1 MHTFD
6 TRHAAFDGFS
16 EFFDRD
22 VAPILSER
30 DVVRKTAVRKGVLWG
45 VVSFIL
51 LFGTGVGIGLNSNLD
66 GVIPGLIILA
76 GLALPFLI
84 FKLVTQ
90 SIRDETKDRIVSS
103 IVGYVGWDFTSDV
116 SHTNVFEF
124 QQLFLLPKQVDY
136 YDYEDKLSG
145 EAHGARFVSV
155 ETHLQVDVRDSDGR
169 QKKKT
174 VFRGQLMTL
183 EFPTKTFGRTI
194 VLRDKG
200 WFQSK
205 KKSDMKRI
213 GLVDPVFEKI
223 FEAYGTDQVEGR
235 VILNPDFMQ
244 RMVDLE
250 ASVSGKN
257 IRFGFDDDT
266 LFIAVETPDQFE
278 AGSMFKALTSPDRT
292 QKILDEVGAVFDIV
306 DTLLERPMSRRRSV

>member
-6 TRHAAFDGFS
+6 TRHVAFDGFS
-16 EFFDRD
+16 EFFDREVQPAL
-22 VAPILSER
+22 VAR
-30 DVVRKTAVRKGVLWG
+30 DSVRAKAVRKGVIFGGISGLVLVG
-45 VVSFIL
+45 VAVL
-51 LFGTGVGIGLNSNLD
+51 LFMLVESPIFAVAVIFGAFAIPFGVFAWL
-66 GVIPGLIILA
+66 
-76 GLALPFLI
+76 
-84 FKLVTQ
+84 TQ
-90 SIRDETKDRIVSS
+90 SIRDETKGRIVGA
-103 IVGYVGWDFTSDV
+103 IVGYVGWAFDADAGDIGYGA
-116 SHTNVFEF
+116 F
-124 QQLFLLPKQVDY
+124 QSLFLLPKKVDRSSF
-136 YDYEDKLSG
+136 EDGLSG
-145 EAHGARFVSV
+145 QAHGATFRSV
-155 ETHLQVDVRDSDGR
+155 EAHLEKETRDSDGDR
-169 QKKKT
+169 KWST
-174 VFRGQLMTL
+174 VFRGQLMRL

-257 IRFGFDDDT
+257 IRFGFDDET
-266 LFIAVETPDQFE
+266 LFIAVETADQFE